1 MSLFNEEI
9 RNRMRENTLVSER
22 NPRIH
27 LENLRFGNA
36 LKKYRQAKCV
46 SACRMSIDL
55 DLNRGYIAN
64 VEGGYFIPSMTRLE
78 KIASYLDIPVDK
90 LTEYIEGDIR
100 PYISRQ
106 KDKPKYVESDLK
118 YVKPDNAYD
127 VVIVNKV
134 KQMIHGKTLAEKK
147 QLLAMINKYLSEQNN
162 PKG

>member
-36 LKKYRQAKCV
+36 LKKYRQAKRV

-78 KIASYLDIPVDK
+78 KIANYLDIPVDE
-90 LTEYIEGDIR
+90 LTKYIDGDIR
-100 PYISRQ
+100 LYISRQ

-127 VVIVNKV
+127 VVIANKV

-162 PKG
+162 SKG

>member
-27 LENLRFGNA
+27 LENMRFANA
-36 LKKYRQAKCV
+36 LKEYRQAKCV
-46 SACRMSIDL
+46 SAQRMSIDL
-55 DLNRGYIAN
+55 DLGRGYIAN
-64 VEGGYFIPSMTRLE
+64 VEGGYFIPSMIRLE
-78 KIASYLDIPVDK
+78 EIAKYLDIPVDK
-90 LTEYIEGDIR
+90 LTEYIDGDIR

-118 YVKPDNAYD
+118 YVEPDNAYD
-127 VVIVNKV
+127 IIIVNKV

-162 PKG
+162 SKG